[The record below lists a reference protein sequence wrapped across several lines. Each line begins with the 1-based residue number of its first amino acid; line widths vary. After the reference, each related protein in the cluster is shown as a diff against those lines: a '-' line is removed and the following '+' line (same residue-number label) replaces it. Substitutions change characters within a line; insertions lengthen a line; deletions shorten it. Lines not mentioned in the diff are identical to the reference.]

1 MGVFAVGFLFYVIV
15 LRSQKMRRFF
25 SWKIPMLRDAALA
38 QYAGLSEALLA
49 SGARLP
55 EVIGMVRKLE
65 AGSAMETD
73 LAQIEQNLAEG
84 HAGYDS
90 ASRGCR
96 TIPDFFN
103 WIVAQAGEDVTA
115 GFGHARTIYT
125 SRAESK
131 MQAFLY
137 CFLPVNILLIGSLL
151 LVFFIPMFSVAA
163 DLLKMIEGI
172 E

>member
-1 MGVFAVGFLFYVIV
+1 
-15 LRSQKMRRFF
+15 MRRYF

-38 QYAGLSEALLA
+38 QYAGLSEALLP
-49 SGARLP
+49 SRARLP

-65 AGSAMETD
+65 ADSAMEID
-73 LAQIEQNLAEG
+73 LTQIEENLAEG

-90 ASRGCR
+90 ASKGCQ

-137 CFLPVNILLIGSLL
+137 CFLPINILVIGLLL
-151 LVFFIPMFSVAA
+151 LVFFIPTISFAS
-163 DLLKMIEGI
+163 DLLRMIEGI

>member
-1 MGVFAVGFLFYVIV
+1 
-15 LRSQKMRRFF
+15 
-25 SWKIPMLRDAALA
+25 
-38 QYAGLSEALLA
+38 
-49 SGARLP
+49 
-55 EVIGMVRKLE
+55 MVRKLE
-65 AGSAMETD
+65 SGSAMETD
-73 LAQIEQNLAEG
+73 LAKIEQNLAEG

-137 CFLPVNILLIGSLL
+137 CFLPVNILLIGLLL
-151 LVFFIPMFSVAA
+151 LVFFLPTFGIYA
-163 DLLKMIEGI
+163 DLIHHIENI
-172 E
+172 A